1 MVADHIDHAVK
12 VGGIEHVGIG
22 TDFDGIEVAP
32 KGLEN
37 VSKLPVL
44 FDELRKRGYSD
55 DAVEKIA
62 GGNFLRV
69 WNDVLSN
76 AEQDA

>member
-22 TDFDGIEVAP
+22 SDFDGIEVTP

-44 FDELRKRGYSD
+44 FDELRNRGYSD